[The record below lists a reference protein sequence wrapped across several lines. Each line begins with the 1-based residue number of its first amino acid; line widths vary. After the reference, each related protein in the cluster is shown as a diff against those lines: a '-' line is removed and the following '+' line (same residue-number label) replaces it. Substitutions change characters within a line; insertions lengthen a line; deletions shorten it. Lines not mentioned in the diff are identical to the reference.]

1 MKFFRDLTI
10 ALIGIHSIYSY
21 KIPFFNFN
29 NNLTINRRLFL
40 TSISYSFLSLN
51 DIDKL
56 RDEAKRLDDIFNSQK
71 KMINELPKLEIKPS
85 KSLKPR
91 RLIEII
97 MNRLKNSKDNKQE
110 AIDIL
115 YEFLSNTNPF
125 KKNNS
130 KTLFNSLIM
139 NTKYNIILG
148 YFNDYE
154 LLKVQEDDN
163 YAIYD
168 IVLKTTF
175 KNMLING
182 VPIEDEKPQVII
194 RCLLSRTDEYWKI
207 DGMFMKKKS

>member
-1 MKFFRDLTI
+1 MKFFKELAIT
-10 ALIGIHSIYSY
+10 LIGIHSIYSY

-29 NNLTINRRLFL
+29 NNLTVNRRLFL
-40 TSISYSFLSLN
+40 TSIGYSFLSIN

-56 RDEAKRLDDIFNSQK
+56 REEAKRLDDIFKSQR

-97 MNRLKNSKDNKQE
+97 MNRLKNSNENKDE
-110 AIDIL
+110 DIDII
-115 YEFLSNTNPF
+115 YDFLSNNNPL
-125 KKNNS
+125 KNKS
-130 KTLFNSLIM
+130 KILFRSIIR

-154 LLKVQEDDN
+154 LIKVQEDKN

-168 IVLKTTF
+168 IIIKTTF

-182 VPIEDEKPQVII
+182 VPVENEKPELII
-194 RCLLSRTDEYWKI
+194 RCLLSNIDDYWLI
-207 DGMFMKKKS
+207 DGMYMKKNEN

>member
-1 MKFFRDLTI
+1 MKIFKELAI

-40 TSISYSFLSLN
+40 GSISYSFLSVN
-51 DIDKL
+51 NIDKL
-56 RDEAKRLDDIFNSQK
+56 REEAKRLDDIFNSQK

-85 KSLKPR
+85 KSLKPK

-97 MNRLKNSKDNKQE
+97 MNRLKNSKDNQDE
-110 AIDIL
+110 AMDIL
-115 YEFLSNTNPF
+115 YDFLSNTNPF
-125 KKNNS
+125 KKNKS
-130 KTLFNSLIM
+130 KVLFNSLIR

-168 IVLKTTF
+168 IVIKTTF

-182 VPIEDEKPQVII
+182 VPVENEKPEVII
-194 RCLLSRTDEYWKI
+194 RCLLSKTDDYWMI
-207 DGMFMKKKS
+207 DGMFMKKN

>member
-56 RDEAKRLDDIFNSQK
+56 REEAKRLDDIFNSQK

-182 VPIEDEKPQVII
+182 VPIEDEKPEVII